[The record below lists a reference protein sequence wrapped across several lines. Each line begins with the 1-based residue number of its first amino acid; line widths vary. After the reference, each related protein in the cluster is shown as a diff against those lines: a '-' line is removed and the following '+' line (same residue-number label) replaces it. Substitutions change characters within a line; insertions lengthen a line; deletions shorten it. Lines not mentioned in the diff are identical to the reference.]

1 MNKQHIHV
9 KTKIDTP
16 ETPAPEKPVL
26 SELDVDAD
34 GKTLTPDGQTLP
46 TKTSSIDLIRGR
58 LGRKIVSVT
67 FEVSESGEVSK
78 SGEFITIELKQM
90 RPAELMLLAE
100 DRLPVL
106 RSEYPDFAAHVD
118 KKPLPAGV
126 TPGSNDFWK
135 KIGDIDITADNDD
148 EDASVW
154 EAIQF
159 MHRYQAEIVSEA
171 VIDKRINLE
180 LLLGFPQALLQTLYE
195 VATGSFKATT
205 VDNFSEVD
213 EEAGKSE

>member
-9 KTKIDTP
+9 RSKIDTP
-16 ETPAPEKPVL
+16 ETPAPEKPVV
-26 SELDVDAD
+26 SELDVGVD
-34 GKTLTPDGQTLP
+34 GKTLTPDGKALP
-46 TKTSSIDLIRGR
+46 TKTSSIDLIQGR

-67 FEVSESGEVSK
+67 FEDAESGEL
-78 SGEFITIELKQM
+78 ITIEIKQM
-90 RPAELMLLAE
+90 RPAELMLLSE

-106 RSEYPDFAAHVD
+106 RSEHPDFVARVD
-118 KKPLPAGV
+118 REPLPAGV
-126 TPGSNDFWK
+126 KPGPNAFWK
-135 KIGDIDITADNDD
+135 KIGEIDITEDNAD

-154 EAIQF
+154 DAVQF

-171 VIDKRINLE
+171 VIDKRITLE

-195 VATGSFKATT
+195 VATGSFEATT

-213 EEAGKSE
+213 EEAGESE

>member
-16 ETPAPEKPVL
+16 ETPAPEKPVV
-26 SELDVDAD
+26 SELDVGAD

-67 FEVSESGEVSK
+67 FEEAESREL
-78 SGEFITIELKQM
+78 ITIEIKQM
-90 RPAELMLLAE
+90 RPAELMLLSE

-106 RSEYPDFAAHVD
+106 RSEHPDFVARVD
-118 KKPLPAGV
+118 REPLPAGV
-126 TPGSNDFWK
+126 KPGPNAFWK
-135 KIGDIDITADNDD
+135 KIGEIDITADNYD

-154 EAIQF
+154 EAVQF

-205 VDNFSEVD
+205 VDNFSEVG
-213 EEAGKSE
+213 EEAGESE

>member
-16 ETPAPEKPVL
+16 ETPAPEKPVV
-26 SELDVDAD
+26 SELDVGAD

-46 TKTSSIDLIRGR
+46 TKTSSIDLIQGR
-58 LGRKIVSVT
+58 LGRKVVPVT
-67 FEVSESGEVSK
+67 FEEAESRQL
-78 SGEFITIELKQM
+78 ITIEVKQM

-106 RSEYPDFAAHVD
+106 RSEHPDFVARVNE
-118 KKPLPAGV
+118 KPLPAGG
-126 TPGSNDFWK
+126 TPGPNAFWQK
-135 KIGDIDITADNDD
+135 LSDIDITADNDD

-154 EAIQF
+154 EAVQF

-205 VDNFSEVD
+205 VDNFSEVG
-213 EEAGKSE
+213 EEAGESE